1 MSKNILAR
9 VGALLIVAASGALM
23 VPACTIHLRQG
34 GEGGADDTEPAT
46 DATQPADDTPQ
57 PAPDDTEPAGG
68 GAEGSG
74 GFTPEE
80 QEAIEAAR
88 KADPVELALTQARAG
103 YAAYALSGLTES
115 QIVDPGAIDEETL
128 LRLIEE
134 NAPLAWDLAGQWI
147 ASLDPTTLSY
157 GYPINVECMN
167 RPFSCQPSV
176 ECDFAKY
183 ASSTTAGTA
192 SASHARTR
200 GASGTSSPTD
210 GARTLVTWGMM
221 ATSSARRSRFDPGS
235 AATSSH
241 GSSCAAR
248 TSKWR
253 ARRWMSR
260 PEYKG
265 NPANGLSAWCRW

>member
-9 VGALLIVAASGALM
+9 IGALLIVAASGAQM

-115 QIVDPGAIDEETL
+115 HIVDPGAIDEETL

-176 ECDFAKY
+176 ECDFARICVLNDC
-183 ASSTTAGTA
+183 G
-192 SASHARTR
+192 
-200 GASGTSSPTD
+200 D
-210 GARTLVTWGMM
+210 GKCKPCPDTWGLGNLI
-221 ATSSARRSRFDPGS
+221 TSGWCTYTCYLGNDGDIVGAAITFRPRIGS
-235 AATSSH
+235 HIVPWVKLCS
-241 GSSCAAR
+241 
-248 TSKWR
+248 
-253 ARRWMSR
+253 
-260 PEYKG
+260 P
-265 NPANGLSAWCRW
+265 N